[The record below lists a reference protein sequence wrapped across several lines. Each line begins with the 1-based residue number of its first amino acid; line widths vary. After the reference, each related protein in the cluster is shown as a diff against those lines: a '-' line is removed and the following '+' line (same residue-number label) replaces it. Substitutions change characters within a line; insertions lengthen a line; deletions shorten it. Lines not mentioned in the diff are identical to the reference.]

1 MLVGT
6 AEFLDPRH
14 FGAMQSALPDELTS
28 SYHSD
33 LMSSLGMQQSS
44 VGDGSFSRRASG
56 DERSMPM
63 PGELTSPVKLITQD
77 ELNKKLEA
85 VGSVSIL
92 KQPSQPAQPPPEQ
105 SEEGRAFL
113 LAYLMGQ
120 GEEERISDRT
130 QEVLGTAQ
138 SVFESERNSR
148 PPSTRVSLQQDEQQS
163 SRNRSRVVSFTD
175 EANSN
180 SKAPASSANNNKK
193 SKSSLCVVQ

>member
-1 MLVGT
+1 
-6 AEFLDPRH
+6 
-14 FGAMQSALPDELTS
+14 MQSALPDELTS

-56 DERSMPM
+56 DERSMSM

-85 VGSVSIL
+85 LGSVSIL
-92 KQPSQPAQPPPEQ
+92 KQPSQPAQPAPEQ

-148 PPSTRVSLQQDEQQS
+148 PPSTRVSFQEEKQPS
-163 SRNRSRVVSFTD
+163 SRRASSRVSFSGV
-175 EANSN
+175 EASNSN
-180 SKAPASSANNNKK
+180 SKAPASSANHNKK